1 VGWRAD
7 DVLGVRVKAAP
18 VDGQANVAVTGL
30 VAARLRLPRAAVTVA
45 HGGRGRDKLL
55 RVSGLSRTEVRD
67 RLMVEGGS

>member
-55 RVSGLSRTEVRD
+55 RVSGLSRTEIRD